1 MAWSILFSYLFHVL
15 IVIAYSYGTWNTG
28 NYYLSQNIAHKE
40 ILIISYNLR
49 VCLLL
54 ATIAAKL
61 LKFTVISSFLSVLLL
76 YVTSCIVPTIDMAT
90 VWLNRDHE
98 ILSLLGVM
106 S

>member
-1 MAWSILFSYLFHVL
+1 M
-15 IVIAYSYGTWNTG
+15 
-28 NYYLSQNIAHKE
+28 AHKE

-49 VCLLL
+49 VC
-54 ATIAAKL
+54 
-61 LKFTVISSFLSVLLL
+61 TVGYNRCQAPKVHCNFIILSVLLL

>member
-1 MAWSILFSYLFHVL
+1 M
-15 IVIAYSYGTWNTG
+15 
-28 NYYLSQNIAHKE
+28 AHKE

-49 VCLLL
+49 VL
-54 ATIAAKL
+54 ATVIAAKL